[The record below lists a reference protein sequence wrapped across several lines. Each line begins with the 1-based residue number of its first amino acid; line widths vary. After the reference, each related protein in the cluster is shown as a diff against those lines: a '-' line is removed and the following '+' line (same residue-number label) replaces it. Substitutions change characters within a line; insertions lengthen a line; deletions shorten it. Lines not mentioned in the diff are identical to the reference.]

1 MTIPDLT
8 EQFIKARLSFDEVL
22 RIVKSKK
29 ITYVPDAIMQA
40 MLSDVY
46 GRVLII
52 EPGIGYREEHKRY
65 SLITNYSL
73 MNPESTK
80 NFIVQ
85 GDNRH
90 ERALQLLD
98 SYKK

>member
-52 EPGIGYREEHKRY
+52 G
-65 SLITNYSL
+65 
-73 MNPESTK
+73 
-80 NFIVQ
+80 
-85 GDNRH
+85 
-90 ERALQLLD
+90 ALD
-98 SYKK
+98 